1 MHVLIDTFL
10 VNKSFCILLN
20 NAIERVDLTEYLVY
34 FFLNCEYKSVCS
46 IYCMLHVVLLAFRTS
61 CVLAGLIQLL
71 FAHAPDNI
79 TYKLKLQKI
88 WLKIVTSYNT
98 MSSL

>member
-1 MHVLIDTFL
+1 
-10 VNKSFCILLN
+10 
-20 NAIERVDLTEYLVY
+20 
-34 FFLNCEYKSVCS
+34 
-46 IYCMLHVVLLAFRTS
+46 MLHVVLLAFRTS

-98 MSSL
+98 MSSLWWELMAVDIYQFVWSASGQLSGFHLDAGC